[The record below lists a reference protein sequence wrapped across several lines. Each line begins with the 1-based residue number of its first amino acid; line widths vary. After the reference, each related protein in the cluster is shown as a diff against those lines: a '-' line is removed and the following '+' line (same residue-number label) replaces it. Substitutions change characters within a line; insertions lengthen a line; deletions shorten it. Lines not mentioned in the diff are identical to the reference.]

1 MKKSVSIFFI
11 AFYFTLTVG
20 VTMAIHF
27 CGGKITSVQ
36 MLPFVPKENP
46 CSCDGTAAPDD
57 CCKTEI
63 KTIQLNDEQIAVQ
76 VHQPT
81 SPQTAVTLWAETST
95 EIALS
100 SLAVREIVPASSPPD
115 SPPLYIL
122 HSVFL
127 I

>member
-1 MKKSVSIFFI
+1 
-11 AFYFTLTVG
+11 
-20 VTMAIHF
+20 MAIHF

-36 MLPFVPKENP
+36 ILPFVPKEDP
-46 CSCDGTAAPDD
+46 CGCDGTAVPVD

-63 KTIQLNDEQIAVQ
+63 KTIQLNDEQIAVH
-76 VHQPT
+76 VNQPS
-81 SPQTAVTLWAETST
+81 SPQTAVTLWAETSI

-100 SLAVREIVPASSPPD
+100 SHAIREVVPASSPPD

>member
-1 MKKSVSIFFI
+1 MTIS
-11 AFYFTLTVG
+11 T
-20 VTMAIHF
+20 HF

-46 CSCDGTAAPDD
+46 CDCDGTAAPDN

-63 KTIQLNDEQIAVQ
+63 KSIQLNDEQLAVH
-76 VHQPT
+76 VNQPP
-81 SPQTAVTLWAETST
+81 SPQTAVSLWAETST
-95 EIALS
+95 EIVLS
-100 SLAVREIVPASSPPD
+100 SHVVHEVVPASSPPD